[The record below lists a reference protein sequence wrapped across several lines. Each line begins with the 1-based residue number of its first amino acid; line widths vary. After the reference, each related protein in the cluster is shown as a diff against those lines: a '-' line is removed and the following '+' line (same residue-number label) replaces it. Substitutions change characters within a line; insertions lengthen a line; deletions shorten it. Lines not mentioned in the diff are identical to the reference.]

1 MAQPPVASTIIGV
14 RTIGQLQA
22 NLEAAELSLPDEGMG
37 TLNAAGRQESRYRYR
52 FLDNYGRRPIGL
64 VGR

>member
-1 MAQPPVASTIIGV
+1 MTIVHVGYGDIQV
-14 RTIGQLQA
+14 
-22 NLEAAELSLPDEGMG
+22 ELSLPDEGMG
-37 TLNAAGRQESRYRYR
+37 TLNAAGRQESRYPYR